1 LKTAGLSYARRLLAA
16 FAILCFGIAAAADQQ
31 RIDWWREARFGMF
44 VHWGLYAIP
53 GRGEWVQWNEQIPV
67 EQYAQLAQQF
77 KPAAFDA
84 NTWAGLAKE
93 AGMKYMVFTLRHHDG
108 FAMFDDGANPFTSV
122 NTAVHRDFVGEYV
135 KAARQ
140 AGLGVGLYYSPLD
153 WRYPGF
159 FFPDLQ
165 RASAEAMREQYHRQM
180 KALLSNYGKIDVL
193 WFDGGEADWL
203 GFGGDWSGAEAGA
216 NWVKRPAGK
225 HYKGGFDWGHQQVYE
240 MLRRQ
245 QPDILVNG
253 RADMREDFHSREGE
267 WALGAFDNRQPWEL
281 CSTIAGAWGY
291 QPGMVPR
298 PLEHYIRLLVNV
310 VGRDGNLL
318 LNVGPGPDG
327 RIDAMKGR
335 FSLPDAER
343 GGFNYAYHFDATLYA
358 AYLRKLAL
366 ARGARRTEGR
376 VVEVTRRQDGGVRS
390 VRLAAGG
397 ELAGDLF
404 IDCSGFGSLLLGQA
418 LGEPYVDYSRWLP
431 MDRAWACPCERGEGG
446 GAPLAPYTRA
456 TALEGGWAWRIPL
469 QQRTGHGHV
478 FASRYV
484 DEDRARRQLLAQLD
498 GKPLA
503 EPRLLRFTTGHRARF
518 WVGNV
523 VALGLASGFL
533 EPLESTSIFLIQSG
547 LARLMVLLK
556 TGAPPDQ
563 AAVDGY
569 NTGAV
574 RQFARI
580 RDFIVLHYC
589 LSGRRDSALW
599 RDMAS
604 MALPDTLAYRLHT
617 WREAGT
623 LLVYDEEGFD
633 ATSWLAIHAGMGHW
647 PRQADPVL
655 QEWPRGEALA
665 VLRRR
670 RDAIAAVVARMPAHA
685 DFLAGMLAEAGP
697 ANPLEKNIAH
707 SRAA

>member
-1 LKTAGLSYARRLLAA
+1 MSDLPAVRRIVVVGGGTAGWMAALALTTSLPGTVVELVESEE
-16 FAILCFGIAAAADQQ
+16 IGIV
-31 RIDWWREARFGMF
+31 G
-44 VHWGLYAIP
+44 
-53 GRGEWVQWNEQIPV
+53 
-67 EQYAQLAQQF
+67 
-77 KPAAFDA
+77 
-84 NTWAGLAKE
+84 
-93 AGMKYMVFTLRHHDG
+93 
-108 FAMFDDGANPFTSV
+108 
-122 NTAVHRDFVGEYV
+122 VGEATFPSIRHYNRLMGIDEAEFLRATHGTY
-135 KAARQ
+135 K
-140 AGLGVGLYYSPLD
+140 LGIEFRD
-153 WRYPGF
+153 WRQLGQHYFHTFGDFGQLSGP
-159 FFPDLQ
+159 
-165 RASAEAMREQYHRQM
+165 Y
-180 KALLSNYGKIDVL
+180 ALWGQHGRL
-193 WFDGGEADWL
+193 
-203 GFGGDWSGAEAGA
+203 GAEAPG
-216 NWVKRPAGK
+216 
-225 HYKGGFDWGHQQVYE
+225 
-240 MLRRQ
+240 
-245 QPDILVNG
+245 
-253 RADMREDFHSREGE
+253 DFGE
-267 WALGAFDNRQPWEL
+267 QCLP
-281 CSTIAGAWGY
+281 TV
-291 QPGMVPR
+291 M
-298 PLEHYIRLLVNV
+298 
-310 VGRDGNLL
+310 
-318 LNVGPGPDG
+318 
-327 RIDAMKGR
+327 AMKGR
-335 FSLPDAER
+335 FSLPDAGR

-366 ARGARRTEGR
+366 ARGARRSEGR
-376 VVEVTRRQDGGVRS
+376 VVEVTRRPDGGVHG
-390 VRLAAGG
+390 VRLADGR

-418 LGEPYVDYSRWLP
+418 LGEPYVDFSRWLP

-446 GAPLAPYTRA
+446 RAPPAPYTRA

-478 FASRYV
+478 FASRYI
-484 DEDRARRQLLAQLD
+484 DEERARRQLLAQLD

-547 LARLMVLLK
+547 LARLMELLK
-556 TGAPPDQ
+556 SGAPLDQ
-563 AAVDGY
+563 DAVAGY

-589 LSGRRDSALW
+589 LTGRRDSALW

-604 MALPDTLAYRLHT
+604 MALPDTLAYRLHA
-617 WREAGT
+617 WREAGA

-670 RDAIAAVVARMPAHA
+670 RDAIAAMVARMPAHA
-685 DFLAGMLAEAGP
+685 DFLAGTLAGTRHF
-697 ANPLEKNIAH
+697 NPQENPIAH
-707 SRAA
+707 TRAA